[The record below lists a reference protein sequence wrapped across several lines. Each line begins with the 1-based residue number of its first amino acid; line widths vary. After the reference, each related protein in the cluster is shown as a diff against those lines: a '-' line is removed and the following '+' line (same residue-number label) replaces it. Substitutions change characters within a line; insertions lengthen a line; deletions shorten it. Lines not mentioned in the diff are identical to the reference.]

1 MAIRIT
7 HIRLAGGDG
16 HEHIA
21 HLWWVNPA
29 TAKTGD
35 NTRGQIVS
43 WIENK
48 NGTAFVQQ
56 PGTPRAE
63 VAVVTPQ
70 QGAKYLRTHADG
82 RWNNNLLSLP
92 KK

>member
-7 HIRLAGGDG
+7 HIRLAGGTG
-16 HEHIA
+16 HEHIS
-21 HLWWVNPA
+21 HLWWVNPVDG
-29 TAKTGD
+29 KTGD
-35 NTRGQIVS
+35 NTRATIVS
-43 WIENK
+43 WIENE

-63 VAVVTPQ
+63 VGVVTPQ
-70 QGAKYLRTHADG
+70 HGQEYLRTHADG

-92 KK
+92 RR